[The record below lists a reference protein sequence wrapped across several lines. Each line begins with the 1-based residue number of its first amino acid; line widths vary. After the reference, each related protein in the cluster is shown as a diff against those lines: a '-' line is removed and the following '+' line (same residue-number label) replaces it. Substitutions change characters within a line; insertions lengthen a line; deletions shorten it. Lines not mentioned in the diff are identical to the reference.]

1 MTDNNT
7 VNARNKNALC
17 YIPLAAFFIH
27 FTETK
32 KTNELKKHIR
42 YGIILFI
49 AYSLL
54 SFVISWLFWGLLF
67 VLYIWFSWY
76 LWYKA
81 YNWEDVN
88 LSFIDE
94 FIDWKIDKSDK
105 NKKDSSDKDD
115 DVLNF

>member
-1 MTDNNT
+1 MTNNST
-7 VNARNKNALC
+7 ANERTKNALC

-32 KTNELKKHIR
+32 KSTELKKHIK
-42 YGIILFI
+42 YWIIIFI

-67 VLYIWFSWY
+67 VIYIWFSWY
-76 LWYKA
+76 LWFNA
-81 YNWEDVN
+81 YNWNDIN
-88 LSFIDE
+88 LSFIDS
-94 FIDWKIDKSDK
+94 FLDDKSKKD
-105 NKKDSSDKDD
+105 KKDSSDKDD